1 MVGRRVEVNWNGG
14 GGGGEFR
21 YFIAS
26 GKVFESNTLPTY
38 SFLLESRVFG
48 GCFTVSLGWASIVF
62 EENSFYLGCVGT
74 VLCIRANLAD
84 KTCTSSQ
91 KPKFLSLHLPLFT
104 CHLLSVQFVT
114 SQTSNLCTALI
125 VRNATENN
133 TVNSKSQDTTALQPK
148 CICNRNTSVTGH
160 NIERFD
166 VPTRN
171 LQDTIAL
178 QPNVFVTG
186 IRRLLTVT
194 SNGLTSLPRTH
205 KTQLHFIPMYL

>member
-1 MVGRRVEVNWNGG
+1 MGG
-14 GGGGEFR
+14 GDEFR

-26 GKVFESNTLPTY
+26 VKVFESNTLPTY
-38 SFLLESRVFG
+38 SFLLENRVFG
-48 GCFTVSLGWASIVF
+48 DVSLCR
-62 EENSFYLGCVGT
+62 CVGQVLSLMRSAFT
-74 VLCIRANLAD
+74 STALAPVLCIRAKLAD
-84 KTCTSSQ
+84 KTWTSSQ
-91 KPKFLSLHLPLFT
+91 KLKFLSLHLPLFT

-133 TVNSKSQDTTALQPK
+133 TVNSKSQDTTALHPK

-171 LQDTIAL
+171 LQDTTAL
-178 QPNVFVTG
+178 QPIVFVTG
-186 IRRLLTVT
+186 IRRLLTLT
-194 SNGLTSLPRTH
+194 SNDLASLPGTH
-205 KTQLHFIPMYL
+205 KTQLHFSPMYL